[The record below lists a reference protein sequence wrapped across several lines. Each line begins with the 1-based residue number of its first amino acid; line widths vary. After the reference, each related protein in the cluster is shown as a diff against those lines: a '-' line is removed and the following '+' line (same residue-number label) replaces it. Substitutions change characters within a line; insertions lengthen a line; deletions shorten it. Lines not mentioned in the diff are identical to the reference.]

1 MISSLYSVYACDSCA
16 SGLNSSGVGL
26 LSTYRQNFV
35 GLSWQ
40 RSMFETSSDHGHGSK
55 DRFQT
60 VELRLRY
67 QISQRWSVEL
77 RQPFKHNTRIEKED
91 KRVLQGISEPRIQD
105 ENLPEN
111 FNISNGAL
119 GYIVQA
125 TPVLTK
131 GNLGLLG
138 NVYYQHNFES
148 SNDYLFGDQLSTQWV
163 MFYRWTVSD
172 IFTLLPFAGVQYESV
187 SQDRYATEYTVNG
200 TGGNGTYAV
209 TAINIKTDKY
219 SLELSYNLP
228 MSGSFSGDKVEAK
241 GRFGALATFFF

>member
-1 MISSLYSVYACDSCA
+1 MKQKITMLCVVMISSLYSVYACDSCA

-91 KRVLQGISEPRIQD
+91 KRVLQGISDTKLMVNYNLINNKSLTDDMTLNLETSLGVKLSVGDYRPRIQD

-148 SNDYLFGDQLSTQWV
+148 SNGYLFGDQLSTQWV

-172 IFTLLPFAGVQYESV
+172 TFTLLPFAGVQCESV
-187 SQDRYATEYTVNG
+187 SQDRYATEYKKNTQ
-200 TGGNGTYAV
+200 
-209 TAINIKTDKY
+209 
-219 SLELSYNLP
+219 
-228 MSGSFSGDKVEAK
+228 
-241 GRFGALATFFF
+241 